1 MPCALLPDV
10 RRRKEPGRW
19 ERHLRRVDAK
29 GREEMVVVFELGKE
43 KSVKIRPV
51 PVEAGTWNSVL
62 QREDF
67 NAAGCVSC
75 PEGFFRVDV

>member
-1 MPCALLPDV
+1 
-10 RRRKEPGRW
+10 
-19 ERHLRRVDAK
+19 
-29 GREEMVVVFELGKE
+29 MVAVFELGKE